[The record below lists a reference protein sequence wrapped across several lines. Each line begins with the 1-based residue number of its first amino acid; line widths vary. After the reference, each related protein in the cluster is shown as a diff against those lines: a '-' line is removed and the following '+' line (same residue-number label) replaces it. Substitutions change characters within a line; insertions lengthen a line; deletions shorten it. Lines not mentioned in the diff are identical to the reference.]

1 MIKMLKIL
9 LILSLFFHAKTQIC
23 QLIKLD
29 DINTLSYTETS
40 ENYGISCSSIDKKL
54 KKDEIIS
61 DIKQYKNYS
70 LKYIEI
76 SNKYMPDLDDFL
88 LENITFNSLKLISN
102 GIQTISNKTFIRT
115 ASLKE
120 IHLNKNNIK
129 EILSF
134 VSGLQS
140 SNFSLTILS
149 LRYNEIRDVNFVFG
163 RTFTSLE
170 RLDLAFNKLEF
181 IKQDAFL
188 NLISLKYLF
197 LANNNLTSIDMQMF
211 SYVSR
216 LEELELSSN
225 PIYELDVF
233 KVGLKNLKKF
243 YLRYLKLAEVKSE
256 LLANLTD
263 MVDLDMGYC
272 RIERVSN
279 EMFRGL
285 SRLVYLNLY
294 SNSIGEIQMNSFKD
308 LAQLAYLDLFENKLT
323 EIRRH
328 MFVGLVELQI
338 LGKYI
343 VCSYKC
349 ILYMVK

>member
-1 MIKMLKIL
+1 MFKMFKIL
-9 LILSLFFHAKTQIC
+9 LIFSLFFHAKTQIC
-23 QLIKLD
+23 QLIKLN
-29 DINTLSYTETS
+29 DISFTETT
-40 ENYGISCSSIDKKL
+40 ENYGLSCSSNDKNLKL
-54 KKDEIIS
+54 DEIIS

-76 SNKYMPDLDDFL
+76 SNKYMPDLDEFS
-88 LENITFNSLKLISN
+88 LENITINSLKLISN
-102 GIQTISNKTFIRT
+102 GIQKVSNKTFIKIP
-115 ASLKE
+115 SLTE
-120 IHLNKNNIK
+120 IYLNKNNIK

-140 SNFSLTILS
+140 CNFSLTILS

-163 RTFTSLE
+163 RAFTSLE

-197 LANNNLTSIDMQMF
+197 LANNNLANIDMQIF

-225 PIYELDVF
+225 PIYELDVL

-256 LLANLTD
+256 LLANLTN
-263 MVDLDMGYC
+263 MIDLDMGYC
-272 RIERVSN
+272 RIEKVSN

-285 SRLVYLNLY
+285 SKLVYLNLY
-294 SNSIGEIQMNSFKD
+294 SNSIGEIEMNSFKD

-323 EIRRH
+323 EIRRD
-328 MFVGLVELQI
+328 MFVGLVELNI
-338 LGKYI
+338 LGKYFD
-343 VCSYKC
+343 CSLFYFSD
-349 ILYMVK
+349 